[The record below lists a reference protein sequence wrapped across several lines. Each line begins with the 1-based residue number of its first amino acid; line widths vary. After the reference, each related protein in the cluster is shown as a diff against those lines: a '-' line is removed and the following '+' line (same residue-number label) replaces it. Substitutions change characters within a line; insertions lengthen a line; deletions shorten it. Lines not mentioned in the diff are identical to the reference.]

1 MGSIRKYRLSSTDM
15 ASLTDTFWLVS
26 SACVTAKI
34 AFLAFFTLSSIIF
47 FMFPFLLIV
56 IPRYLYVF
64 TYSRLASPSING
76 LSVAFPADMII
87 NWVFF
92 VFMVNPH
99 LSQYPFSFSRQAEAR
114 AILLALE
121 CIEHSNRKRFL
132 IFTDS
137 MSCLQALDHLK
148 FDHPIIE
155 EIISK
160 LMSLKAS
167 GFDIHLCWLPGH
179 VGILGNERADR
190 AAKAARRTD
199 MQPCLIPPSDIKPI
213 IRKHITAMWQ
223 ATWDESP
230 LNKLHEIAPIVNE
243 PRTHHLSTR
252 RDQSV
257 FNRCRI
263 GHSRLTHEFLLK
275 GGPPPECIPC
285 NCLLTIKHL
294 LIECVDFN
302 DVRQRFYQVPSLQDL
317 FKTVKP
323 EVILEFL
330 KAAALYRLL

>member
-1 MGSIRKYRLSSTDM
+1 MLEFILICRQATNVTCRPPICELAASRKSDTPPITYHDQYLTIRNRFPRHVPFYTDGSK
-15 ASLTDTFWLVS
+15 DTERV
-26 SACVTAKI
+26 
-34 AFLAFFTLSSIIF
+34 
-47 FMFPFLLIV
+47 
-56 IPRYLYVF
+56 
-64 TYSRLASPSING
+64 
-76 LSVAFPADMII
+76 SVAIGHCIQDHCSIFT
-87 NWVFF
+87 
-92 VFMVNPH
+92 
-99 LSQYPFSFSRQAEAR
+99 AEAH

-132 IFTDS
+132 IFTNS

-167 GFDIHLCWLPGH
+167 GFDLHLCWLPGH
-179 VGILGNERADR
+179 VGILGNERAGR

-199 MQPCLIPPSDIKPI
+199 MQPCLIPPSDFKPI

-275 GGPPPECIPC
+275 GEPPLECIPC
-285 NCLLTIKHL
+285 NFLLTIKHL
-294 LIECVDFN
+294 LIELC
-302 DVRQRFYQVPSLQDL
+302 
-317 FKTVKP
+317 
-323 EVILEFL
+323 
-330 KAAALYRLL
+330 

>member
-1 MGSIRKYRLSSTDM
+1 
-15 ASLTDTFWLVS
+15 
-26 SACVTAKI
+26 
-34 AFLAFFTLSSIIF
+34 
-47 FMFPFLLIV
+47 
-56 IPRYLYVF
+56 
-64 TYSRLASPSING
+64 
-76 LSVAFPADMII
+76 
-87 NWVFF
+87 
-92 VFMVNPH
+92 
-99 LSQYPFSFSRQAEAR
+99 
-114 AILLALE
+114 
-121 CIEHSNRKRFL
+121 
-132 IFTDS
+132 

-199 MQPCLIPPSDIKPI
+199 MQPCLIPPLDFKPI

-230 LNKLHEIAPIVNE
+230 LNKLHEIAPIFNE

-275 GGPPPECIPC
+275 GEPPPECIPC

-323 EVILEFL
+323 EVILEFYVRC
-330 KAAALYRLL
+330 AVQTFMRLDLASI

>member
-1 MGSIRKYRLSSTDM
+1 
-15 ASLTDTFWLVS
+15 
-26 SACVTAKI
+26 
-34 AFLAFFTLSSIIF
+34 
-47 FMFPFLLIV
+47 
-56 IPRYLYVF
+56 
-64 TYSRLASPSING
+64 
-76 LSVAFPADMII
+76 
-87 NWVFF
+87 
-92 VFMVNPH
+92 
-99 LSQYPFSFSRQAEAR
+99 
-114 AILLALE
+114 
-121 CIEHSNRKRFL
+121 
-132 IFTDS
+132 

-148 FDHPIIE
+148 IDHPIIE

-199 MQPCLIPPSDIKPI
+199 MQPCLIPPSDFKPV
-213 IRKHITAMWQ
+213 IRKHITAIWQ
-223 ATWDESP
+223 STWDESP

-275 GGPPPECIPC
+275 GEPPPECIPC
-285 NCLLTIKHL
+285 KAPSTLS
-294 LIECVDFN
+294 
-302 DVRQRFYQVPSLQDL
+302 RFQTSATTHPRWLSYGYRVGQPADEVTRFSVYTTTNTNI
-317 FKTVKP
+317 FKR
-323 EVILEFL
+323 IFSYDDIGWARS
-330 KAAALYRLL
+330 AAPTASVHIHDYDSS

>member
-1 MGSIRKYRLSSTDM
+1 M
-15 ASLTDTFWLVS
+15 SLHTFKVQPR
-26 SACVTAKI
+26 
-34 AFLAFFTLSSIIF
+34 
-47 FMFPFLLIV
+47 FPSRALFRQR
-56 IPRYLYVF
+56 RYIGY
-64 TYSRLASPSING
+64 
-76 LSVAFPADMII
+76 
-87 NWVFF
+87 
-92 VFMVNPH
+92 
-99 LSQYPFSFSRQAEAR
+99 
-114 AILLALE
+114 
-121 CIEHSNRKRFL
+121 SNRNIGSL
-132 IFTDS
+132 S
-137 MSCLQALDHLK
+137 LCEHAMSAT
-148 FDHPIIE
+148 
-155 EIISK
+155 
-160 LMSLKAS
+160 SLKAS

-199 MQPCLIPPSDIKPI
+199 MQPCLIPPSDFKPV
-213 IRKHITAMWQ
+213 IRKLITAMWQ

-263 GHSRLTHEFLLK
+263 GHSHLTNEFLLK
-275 GGPPPECIPC
+275 GEPPPECIPC

-302 DVRQRFYQVPSLQDL
+302 DVRQCFYQVPSLQDL

-330 KAAALYRLL
+330 KAAAL